1 MSKFDLQK
9 ALTGEKVMT
18 ISGSIVTEITTMI
31 IHGVVNVVGVYKGE
45 VLRWNVYGFSKKG
58 RAYKNLDL
66 KMGLKMGSGFLY
78 VYSDGSSI
86 ILSTKLAINS
96 ATNSA
101 TMCFDLS
108 EYPIGFGLEE
118 TGDASRWD
126 CL

>member
-9 ALTGEKVMT
+9 ALTGEKVIT

-78 VYSDGSSI
+78 VYSDGSSM
-86 ILSTKLAINS
+86 ILSTKRTI
-96 ATNSA
+96 NSA

-118 TGDASRWD
+118 TGNASRWD